1 MYGTITP
8 NLTITCPQHRS
19 PHDSNHILKLFHSL
33 NFVTLP
39 ILAIILPVRRRLLR
53 LKHNWMKGRK
63 RCIMHMRPN
72 PITITITITI
82 SPTPTLPLTTP
93 HIEPDTYPDPNP
105 DPDPDPDHD
114 PDPDPDPDP
123 DSKRNFAREKSNMC
137 SN

>member
-1 MYGTITP
+1 MYGTITR
-8 NLTITCPQHRS
+8 NLTITCLQHRS
-19 PHDSNHILKLFHSL
+19 PYHSNHILKLFHSL

-53 LKHNWMKGRK
+53 FKHNWMKGRK

-72 PITITITITI
+72 PITITITI

-93 HIEPDTYPDPNP
+93 HIEPDTYPDP
-105 DPDPDPDHD
+105 DPN

-123 DSKRNFAREKSNMC
+123 DLNPDPYRDPEPDHYRDPAWPWT
-137 SN
+137 